1 MEESQVLSLATQQS
15 SYMTQLQN
23 FETNLLE
30 FIAQQNLP
38 TQSVFVG
45 VDERITV
52 FQNITKVLEK
62 ISPEQRPRSIY
73 ISKFIAAV
81 AAGLFD
87 AGLNYLWDETI
98 VELRTRVAQYD
109 ISYFYDNAVSPEK
122 RKKLN
127 DENDLVKVDDS
138 ELIEGARKIGLI
150 SELGFKHLDFVRYMR
165 NWVSAAHP
173 NQNEIT
179 GLQAVT
185 WLETCIKEVISL
197 PWSSGVV
204 EIRKLLKNIK
214 TNSIS
219 ETEARQIA
227 TFFLN
232 LSQEQSNNLASGF
245 FGIYVRSDSTSQTRE
260 NIHRLLPLLWDRVD
274 EKTRQQF
281 GIKHGRFIAN
291 SDQDEANF
299 SRQFLEVV
307 SGVSYIPD
315 TLRSAEIDVKIDDL
329 LSAHRG
335 VNNFYSEPLF
345 ARALQR
351 VVGEDGNVPPP
362 VKEKYTLV
370 LVEVFLTNGNG
381 KAWDAEPI
389 YISMIN
395 QFDATQ
401 ALTAVLSFS
410 NPQISKKLS
419 YPVSQE
425 QYRELLLMMKTKVSA
440 PAVKELI
447 EEIENYKGPLDKL
460 SSQSDFKRKVANFQ
474 KIID

>member
-1 MEESQVLSLATQQS
+1 MSKSFAMEESQVLSLATQQS

-45 VDERITV
+45 VDERMTV
-52 FQNITKVLEK
+52 FKNITKVLEK

-185 WLETCIKEVISL
+185 WL
-197 PWSSGVV
+197 
-204 EIRKLLKNIK
+204 
-214 TNSIS
+214 
-219 ETEARQIA
+219 
-227 TFFLN
+227 
-232 LSQEQSNNLASGF
+232 
-245 FGIYVRSDSTSQTRE
+245 
-260 NIHRLLPLLWDRVD
+260 
-274 EKTRQQF
+274 
-281 GIKHGRFIAN
+281 
-291 SDQDEANF
+291 
-299 SRQFLEVV
+299 
-307 SGVSYIPD
+307 
-315 TLRSAEIDVKIDDL
+315 
-329 LSAHRG
+329 
-335 VNNFYSEPLF
+335 
-345 ARALQR
+345 
-351 VVGEDGNVPPP
+351 VG
-362 VKEKYTLV
+362 L
-370 LVEVFLTNGNG
+370 
-381 KAWDAEPI
+381 
-389 YISMIN
+389 
-395 QFDATQ
+395 
-401 ALTAVLSFS
+401 
-410 NPQISKKLS
+410 
-419 YPVSQE
+419 
-425 QYRELLLMMKTKVSA
+425 
-440 PAVKELI
+440 
-447 EEIENYKGPLDKL
+447 
-460 SSQSDFKRKVANFQ
+460 
-474 KIID
+474 